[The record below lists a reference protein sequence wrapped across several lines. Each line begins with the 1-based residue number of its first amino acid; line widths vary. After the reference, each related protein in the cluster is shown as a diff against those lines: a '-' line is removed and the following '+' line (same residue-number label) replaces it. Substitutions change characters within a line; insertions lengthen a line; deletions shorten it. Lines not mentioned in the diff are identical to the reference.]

1 MRSYLK
7 VPSKGLIKVS
17 ESSLMVSGTVTVSL
31 YDPKY

>member
-1 MRSYLK
+1 MGSHLK

-17 ESSLMVSGTVTVSL
+17 GSSLIVSGAVTVSL